1 MSNEVTFNRP
11 GRVQISVS
19 MSAGRRLYVRIL
31 QLTGKRF
38 ETRCKHLASV
48 QCVDPKSCNLI
59 EANGRWSL
67 DIGETSFDFEP
78 DEARQLQETF
88 GLTVKRIPARAAS

>member
-1 MSNEVTFNRP
+1 MSTELTFERP

-19 MSAGRRLYVRIL
+19 MSAGKRLYVRIL

-48 QCVDPKSCNLI
+48 QCVDPKSCKLI

-78 DEARQLQETF
+78 AEAHQIQETF
-88 GLTVKRIPARAAS
+88 GLQVRHVPASVAS